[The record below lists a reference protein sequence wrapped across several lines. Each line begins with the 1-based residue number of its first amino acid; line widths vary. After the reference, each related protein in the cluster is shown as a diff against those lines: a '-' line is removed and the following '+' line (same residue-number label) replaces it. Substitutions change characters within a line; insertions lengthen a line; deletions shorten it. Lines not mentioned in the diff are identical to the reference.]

1 MTAYTVLKKKGD
13 DWTEAARVQA
23 ASSRAAISKA
33 LDEDKNGA
41 GTYVAI
47 PSRSFVPVPIE
58 FETKIKF
65 G

>member
-1 MTAYTVLKKKGD
+1 LTAYTVLKKKGE

-33 LDEDKNGA
+33 LGEEKNGA
-41 GTYVAI
+41 GIYAAI
-47 PSRSFVPVPIE
+47 PSRSFVPVSIE
-58 FETKIKF
+58 FKTTIKF

>member
-1 MTAYTVLKKKGD
+1 MTAYTVLKKKGE

-33 LDEDKNGA
+33 LDGDKNGA

-58 FETKIKF
+58 FKTTIKF